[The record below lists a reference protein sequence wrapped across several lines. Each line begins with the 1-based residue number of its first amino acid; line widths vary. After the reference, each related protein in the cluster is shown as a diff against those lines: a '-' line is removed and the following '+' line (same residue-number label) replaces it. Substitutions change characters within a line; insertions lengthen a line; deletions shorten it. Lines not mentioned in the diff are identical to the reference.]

1 MATIKSKIIVNVII
15 LLLAIIGIIGMEASA
30 FLTLGKMQD
39 EGAKRAHD
47 AVAAMEASMGG
58 LKLYQI
64 VADAQINRDL
74 DKTETDWTEVKT
86 KVFADIEKIVKIT
99 DTPEEKKLAEEV
111 FVAAKELVDLFE
123 NKMVPVL
130 KQTETI
136 TSEIKEF
143 DGKIDTQVSTIQS
156 RMGLIVASLEKEMA
170 ESDEAFD
177 AERQSAIIN
186 ALIIGLIAILLQVGL
201 AGWLLRTILRPINV
215 LRLMLV
221 DMAQGEGD
229 LTKRLDESTRDELA
243 EISKYFNMFIE
254 KLQGI
259 IKLVI
264 SDVSELTASSN
275 GLAIASRQISS
286 SAQDASDKSSAVSA
300 ATEEMSANIQSVAA
314 AMEQSS
320 GNISIV
326 ATATEEMTSTV
337 SEIAQNAENA
347 RAISEDAVKQSHL
360 TTVKMTALG
369 ESARKVGSV
378 TEVITEISEQTNL
391 LALNATIEAARA
403 GEAGKG
409 FAVVANE
416 IKELARQTAAAT
428 VDIKNQISEMQ
439 VTTSATISDIENI
452 STVID
457 QINNVIIGI
466 ATAVEEQSVASSE
479 IASNISQASHGI
491 AEVNEN
497 VAQSSVVVTDISRD
511 ISGINQQVKQ
521 VGDASNHI
529 LGSAQELSEL
539 AIRVKNLMDR
549 FKV

>member
-39 EGAKRAHD
+39 DGAKRAHD

-86 KVFADIEKIVKIT
+86 EVFADIEKIVKIT
-99 DTPEEKKLAEEV
+99 DTPEEKKLVEEV

-136 TSEIKEF
+136 TSEIKEL

-229 LTKRLDESTRDELA
+229 LTKRLDDSTKDELA

-521 VGDASNHI
+521 VGDASNNI

>member
-497 VAQSSVVVTDISRD
+497 VAQSSVVVADISRD